1 MNTGKTP
8 MLHSGFSERF
18 NYLLDKA
25 GYPGMQ
31 QGRLT
36 SLSNDENM
44 SVAGVRKWIVEDNP
58 PKASKLM
65 EIVERLLKENI
76 TGKYNPKRIAG
87 WLEYGDEVVPNPFE
101 SRKSIEKDHLIMG
114 DIYVLVYKA
123 AKRLDIDI
131 HTLEPAVLNNIY
143 KTIMDSV
150 VKNGLDKPNSR
161 LVTSLLVIAKNNLT
175 EFS

>member
-1 MNTGKTP
+1 MKKRKTTA
-8 MLHSGFSERF
+8 LHSGFSQRF

-25 GYPGMQ
+25 GYPEIH

-36 SLSNDENM
+36 ALSNDENM
-44 SVAGVRKWIVEDNP
+44 SMAGVRKWIVEDNP

-65 EIVERLLKENI
+65 DICERLLKEKI
-76 TGKYNPKRIAG
+76 SGKYNPKRIAG

-123 AKRLDIDI
+123 AKRLGIDI

-143 KTIMDSV
+143 KTIMDNI
-150 VKNGLDKPNSR
+150 VKNGLEKPNSR
-161 LVTSLLVIAKNNLT
+161 LITSLLVIAKNNST

>member
-1 MNTGKTP
+1 MNKGKTP
-8 MLHSGFSERF
+8 TLHAGFSQRF

-25 GYPGMQ
+25 GYPDMH

-44 SVAGVRKWIVEDNP
+44 SKAGVRKWVVEDNP

-65 EIVERLLKENI
+65 EIVDRLLKEHI
-76 TGKYNPKRIAG
+76 SGKYNPKRIAG

-101 SRKSIEKDHLIMG
+101 NRKSIEKDHLIMG

-131 HTLEPAVLNNIY
+131 HALEPAVLDNIY
-143 KTIMDSV
+143 KTIMDNV
-150 VKNGLDKPNSR
+150 VANGIEKPNSR
-161 LVTSLLVIAKNNLT
+161 LITSLLVIAKNNST
-175 EFS
+175 ELS